1 MKPRDA
7 AGPDFRALV
16 ERIPT
21 EFIRDAPQG
30 KYGKYVSHSDIAQI
44 ALARLGRPHDYEVR
58 EVVRG
63 LIPPSETGSGKAY
76 PERPNG
82 VVGVLARL
90 TVRID
95 DETYTVTE
103 AGEANSP
110 HTSWDWE
117 NLKTATSDAY
127 KRCWMRLGVGLE
139 LWIEQG
145 ASRSTYWL
153 DTVFNP
159 REGGKE

>member
-1 MKPRDA
+1 MKTRDA

-16 ERIPT
+16 ERVPT

-30 KYGKYVSHSDIAQI
+30 KYGKYVSHSDVAQI

-63 LIPPSETGSGKAY
+63 LIPPSKTSSGKAY

-110 HTSWDWE
+110 ANLLGLGESE
-117 NLKTATSDAY
+117 NGDIGCLQAVLDAT
-127 KRCWMRLGVGLE
+127 
-139 LWIEQG
+139 
-145 ASRSTYWL
+145 RSGPRTL
-153 DTVFNP
+153 DRTGRQPVHVLA
-159 REGGKE
+159 